1 MPFQEAIYRSIAK
14 AREHLGGLFG
24 IAFTLGV
31 RLGIEFIGIAHNL
44 LLQGLGFIARQTR
57 AGMALADTGQR
68 LQRQTLNIHHALI
81 RQTAQEVRSQG
92 TMSHIGLIAMT
103 VNRGSITLS
112 DTDIMEHRS
121 DLYQMCI
128 KGQLRMTTDHPQRM
142 ITHLPAMMNKELL
155 QGTIT
160 LAATLNYFC

>member
-1 MPFQEAIYRSIAK
+1 MPLQEAIYRSITE

-31 RLGIEFIGIAHNL
+31 GLGIEFIGIAHNL
-44 LLQGLGFIARQTR
+44 FLQGLGFIAWQTR
-57 AGMALADTGQR
+57 AGMAFTDTGQC
-68 LQRQTLNIHHALI
+68 LQRQALNIRHALI
-81 RQTAQEVRSQG
+81 RQTAQEVRPQG
-92 TMSHIGLIAMT
+92 TVSHIGLIAMT

-112 DTDIMEHRS
+112 DADIMEHRS

-128 KGQLRMTTDHPQRM
+128 KGQLGMSLDHPQRM
-142 ITHLPAMMNKELL
+142 ITHLPAVMHKELL